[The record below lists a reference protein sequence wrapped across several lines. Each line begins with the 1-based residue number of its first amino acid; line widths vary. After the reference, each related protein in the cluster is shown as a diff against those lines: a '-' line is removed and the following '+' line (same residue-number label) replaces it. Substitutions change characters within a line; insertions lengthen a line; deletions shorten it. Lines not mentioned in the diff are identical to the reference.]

1 MSLLPKH
8 KIGNCS
14 QCGDK
19 NVACVKVGKD
29 LFCLYNCHKNN
40 KIKQQIDRASE
51 RNRIRT
57 LPHVSDNQKELAENR
72 NNLIEELDT
81 ITSRIVRI
89 MASDDKGYLNC
100 YICGTKVHFTMADNM
115 HFISRKHMGVRF
127 DIRFN
132 LRAGCKKCNQYLDG
146 NLQKYA
152 EQLEKE
158 HTGIVEQ
165 LKERSR
171 EVEKIGTDELKQL
184 LIDYRARLKIIEQK
198 LKKPLNK

>member
-8 KIGNCS
+8 KIGDCS

-115 HFISRKHMGVRF
+115 HFISRSHMGLRF

-132 LRAGCKKCNQYLDG
+132 LRAGCKNCNQYLDG
-146 NLQKYA
+146 NMIKYA

-158 HTGIVEQ
+158 QTGIVEQ
-165 LKERSR
+165 LKERGR

-184 LIDYRARLKIIEQK
+184 LIERRARLKIIEQK
-198 LKKPLNK
+198 LVK